1 MKRFK
6 SNDGNVGKLFSSLH
20 TLLRTCRHDNT
31 KGISILNYKQ
41 FIINLNNHLK
51 DDLPNALNY
60 IRVSLDSIKKD
71 ITYHINDFLND
82 QNSQFFY
89 KQWYLM
95 ALDII
100 GIKLFTEIKQIIKK
114 SITKSGF
121 YSCTN

>member
-1 MKRFK
+1 M
-6 SNDGNVGKLFSSLH
+6 
-20 TLLRTCRHDNT
+20 
-31 KGISILNYKQ
+31 
-41 FIINLNNHLK
+41 INLNNHLK

-71 ITYHINDFLND
+71 IAYHINDFLND

>member
-1 MKRFK
+1 MDICKNDKNGKRFK
-6 SNDGNVGKLFSSLH
+6 SNDGTVGKLFSSLH

-51 DDLPNALNY
+51 DDLPNAVNY

-89 KQWYLM
+89 KQWYLT

-100 GIKLFTEIKQIIKK
+100 EIKLFMETKQI
-114 SITKSGF
+114 
-121 YSCTN
+121 